1 MSANILISS
10 DDTGHNLFVFR
21 CFRPN
26 LCIFAVGIRR
36 NLCIFH
42 LSIRQNFCDMKRDIY
57 AKLLEWQSRRDHKPL
72 VVDGARQV
80 GKTYILKEFGAREYK
95 SVSYVNLDK
104 DTVAKSIFEPDH
116 DIRRIIRTLSAH
128 TGIDIVP
135 KDTLIIIDEI
145 QESSAALGCLK
156 YFKEDFPQYDV
167 AVAGS
172 LLGISIHQDQSFPVG
187 MVELVRMFPM
197 SLHEFLDATGNE
209 KLTRLLLDC
218 DWSAVNSLSQK
229 YIDLL
234 RQYYYVG
241 GMPEAVAGYINGKG
255 LNEVRKIHKD
265 ILAGYRKDFS
275 KHAPKKEV
283 PRIELVWDSL
293 PSHLAKENKKFIYG
307 AVRKGARAKDFEVA
321 ITWLK
326 DAGLIYKVHRVSKIE
341 YPLSFYEDFD
351 VFKIFPL
358 DVGLLGAMT
367 DVPASQILVGDN
379 IFKEFKGAFT
389 ECYVNEQL
397 ARIQIPTFYHSSN
410 ESECEIDFVVQTVRR
425 VIPIEAKAQENV
437 KAKSLRTYID
447 EHPNLKGLRFSMLN
461 YIDQGWM
468 ENLPLYAVQGYL
480 WAEGVPV
487 P

>member
-1 MSANILISS
+1 ME
-10 DDTGHNLFVFR
+10 R
-21 CFRPN
+21 E
-26 LCIFAVGIRR
+26 
-36 NLCIFH
+36 
-42 LSIRQNFCDMKRDIY
+42 IY

-72 VVDGARQV
+72 VIDGARQV
-80 GKTYILKEFGAREYK
+80 GKTYILKEFGSREYK
-95 SVSYVNLDK
+95 NYSYVNLDK
-104 DTVAKSIFEPDH
+104 DAVAKSIFEQDH
-116 DIRRIIRTLSAH
+116 DIPRILRTLSAH
-128 TGIDIVP
+128 TGVDIMP

-145 QESSAALGCLK
+145 QESVAALGCLK
-156 YFKEDFPQYDV
+156 YFKEDYPQYDV

-197 SLHEFLDATGNE
+197 SLHEFLNATGNQ
-209 KLTRLLLDC
+209 KLTELLLNC
-218 DWSAVNSLSQK
+218 DWPAVNTLSQK

-241 GMPEAVAGYINGKG
+241 GMPEAVASYIEGNGLSSIRVIQK
-255 LNEVRKIHKD
+255 N

-283 PRIELVWDSL
+283 PRIEMVWDSL

-307 AVRKGARAKDFEVA
+307 AVRKGSRAKDFEVA

-326 DAGLIYKVHRVSKIE
+326 DAGLIYKIHRVNKID
-341 YPLSFYEDFD
+341 YPLNFYEDFD

-367 DVPASQILVGDN
+367 DVSASQMLVGDN

-389 ECYVNEQL
+389 ECYVGEQL
-397 ARIQIPTFYHSSN
+397 ARIQIPTFYYSTN
-410 ESECEIDFVVQTVRR
+410 ESTVEVDFAVQAEKR
-425 VIPIEAKAQENV
+425 VIPLEVKAEENV
-437 KAKSLRTYID
+437 YSKSLKTYID
-447 EHPNLKGLRFSMLN
+447 EHPKLKGLRVSMQN

-468 ENLPLYAVQGYL
+468 ENLPLYAIEGYIR
-480 WAEGVPV
+480 AEGIPV
-487 P
+487 Q